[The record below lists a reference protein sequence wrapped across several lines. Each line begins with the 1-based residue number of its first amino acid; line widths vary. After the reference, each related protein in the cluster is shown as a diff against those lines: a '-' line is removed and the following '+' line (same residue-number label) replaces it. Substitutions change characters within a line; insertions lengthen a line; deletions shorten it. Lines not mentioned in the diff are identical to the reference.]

1 MLPPAERGPILK
13 PVIVT
18 VKPTLAGITPTAVAM
33 TIDVLAG
40 ALHKNKEGLTL
51 LEKAMIVGI
60 TLESKNPKG

>member
-18 VKPTLAGITPTAVAM
+18 VKTAVAGRPTDPVVM

-40 ALHKNKEGLTL
+40 ALQVPERRPMQHAE
-51 LEKAMIVGI
+51 IVGV

>member
-18 VKPTLAGITPTAVAM
+18 VKTAVAGM
-33 TIDVLAG
+33 TEEPPVVKTIDVLAG
-40 ALHKNKEGLTL
+40 ALQVPVRRPTL
-51 LEKAMIVGI
+51 LAPIVGV